1 MDGIAVRAADTST
14 AADLPVELTEI
25 GDQDDVD
32 SAGPGICAC
41 VDTGNP
47 LPVWAD
53 AVVRIEDT
61 TKTDA
66 GFQISAAVAP
76 GRDVRRIGEDIDAGT
91 RLVPRGHTI
100 RPFDVGAML
109 ATGVSSIN
117 VRAVPSVATIA
128 TGSEI
133 VEPGGKPSPG
143 KVIEYNSRI
152 LAGYAAEWG
161 AQSVYLGRVAD
172 DPETMA
178 SHLTEAAKQHDR
190 VCVIAGS
197 SAGRK
202 DFTVDVLRSIGEL
215 HYHGVDMMPGKPA
228 AFATV
233 AGTPVL
239 GIPGYPVSAVVAYR
253 ELLEPMIAASLGRG
267 PRLADTV
274 TAQIRRK
281 VPSRLGVE
289 EFLRVALVREGD
301 ALVAAL
307 LPRGAGSVSTLV
319 RADGILRIG
328 PTVEG
333 LEPGASVEIELLRP
347 RRELGHTVVVAGPP
361 DGVTVDIEDICRKTG
376 SALRITHLGLGRLD
390 DIEALAAGEAHLAVV
405 SPSDPE
411 VLAHL
416 ESRLGQ
422 CIKIPIT
429 GDERILVATEVC
441 NSGKY
446 GRAIVAALSA
456 RSKH

>member
-1 MDGIAVRAADTST
+1 
-14 AADLPVELTEI
+14 
-25 GDQDDVD
+25 
-32 SAGPGICAC
+32 
-41 VDTGNP
+41 
-47 LPVWAD
+47 
-53 AVVRIEDT
+53 
-61 TKTDA
+61 
-66 GFQISAAVAP
+66 VAP

-91 RLVPRGHTI
+91 GLVPRGHTI

-133 VEPGGKPSPG
+133 VEPGGVPSPG

-178 SHLTEAAKQHDR
+178 AHLTEAAKQHDI

-253 ELLEPMIAASLGRG
+253 ELLEPIIAACLGRG

-328 PTVEG
+328 PTLEG
-333 LEPGASVEIELLRP
+333 LEPGALVEIELLRP

-361 DGVTVDIEDICRKTG
+361 DDVTIDIEDICRKTW
-376 SALRITHLGLGRLD
+376 SDLRITHLGLGQFD
-390 DIEALAAGEAHLAVV
+390 AVEALAAGEAHLAVV
-405 SPSDPE
+405 SASDPE
-411 VLAHL
+411 ISAHV
-416 ESRLGQ
+416 ESRLAKS
-422 CIKIPIT
+422 IKIPIPSGGRT
-429 GDERILVATEVC
+429 LVVTEVC
-441 NSGKY
+441 NGSEH
-446 GRAIVAALSA
+446 GRSILAALDA
-456 RSKH
+456 RS